1 MVHARHSDPNTLSR
15 HLHTYE
21 WHRLAKYLLGD
32 EGRTIVSNLFR
43 GLSVTRNPNLWQ
55 RLSAEKQD
63 ELGNTEEC
71 HTLKEEISALEG
83 ATDKK
88 SISRRE
94 TLYQKKHKL
103 FNNALR
109 DWQKSQ
115 TNKYSDRP

>member
-63 ELGNTEEC
+63 ELGNTKEC
-71 HTLKEEISALEG
+71 HALKEEVSALNGDRQE
-83 ATDKK
+83 
-88 SISRRE
+88 INQPSRDVVPEE
-94 TLYQKKHKL
+94 TQAVQQPAPRLAK
-103 FNNALR
+103 AP
-109 DWQKSQ
+109 
-115 TNKYSDRP
+115 NKQVR